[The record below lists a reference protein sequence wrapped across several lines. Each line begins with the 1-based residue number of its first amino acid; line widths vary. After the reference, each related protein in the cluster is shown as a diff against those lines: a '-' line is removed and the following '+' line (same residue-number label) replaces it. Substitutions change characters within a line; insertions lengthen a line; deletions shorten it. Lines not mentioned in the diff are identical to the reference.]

1 MCVYCFMHDGYHSAD
16 CLRFTMID
24 DRLCGG
30 GRGDMCVY
38 CFTHDGYHPADC
50 LRLTM
55 IDDRLCGVG
64 EVICVFTV
72 SCMMVITL
80 LTV

>member
-1 MCVYCFMHDGYHSAD
+1 MCVYCFM
-16 CLRFTMID
+16 
-24 DRLCGG
+24 
-30 GRGDMCVY
+30 
-38 CFTHDGYHPADC
+38 HDGYHPADC

>member
-1 MCVYCFMHDGYHSAD
+1 MYCFM
-16 CLRFTMID
+16 
-24 DRLCGG
+24 
-30 GRGDMCVY
+30 
-38 CFTHDGYHPADC
+38 HDGYHPADC